1 MINVTLRKTYE
12 SKTFAPSYFST
23 KNSTSAHKLSP
34 LPLNFSQAF
43 ELIIAYLGN
52 FVTRLMMLWVWV
64 ATMSCF
70 SWLTVSRNSQS
81 STTNY

>member
-1 MINVTLRKTYE
+1 MINVTLRKIYE

-43 ELIIAYLGN
+43 ELIIAYIE
-52 FVTRLMMLWVWV
+52 
-64 ATMSCF
+64 
-70 SWLTVSRNSQS
+70 
-81 STTNY
+81 